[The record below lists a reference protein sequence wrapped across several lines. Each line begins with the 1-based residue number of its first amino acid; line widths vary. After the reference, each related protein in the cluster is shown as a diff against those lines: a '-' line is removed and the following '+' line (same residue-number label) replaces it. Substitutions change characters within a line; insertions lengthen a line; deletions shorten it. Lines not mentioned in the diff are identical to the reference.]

1 MQWRARL
8 IVQPIGLNTLLQL
21 NSLDFESPQ
30 LLDRCENKGRH
41 YLNPRPSSLL
51 PFDHTHE
58 YILKGKVSGLK
69 WTGCESRSHRH
80 QTLWHC
86 DVAPCDG
93 GWRRRVGKGKGCIE
107 NGRKLLQQD
116 QTLIEFSKAAIC
128 MVSRVYLL
136 SVHCVLPCPSQH
148 ALHCLVLLAINW
160 NSIIICDTGIV
171 WQCCVNNH

>member
-21 NSLDFESPQ
+21 NSLDFE
-30 LLDRCENKGRH
+30 LLDRCENRGRH

-116 QTLIEFSKAAIC
+116 QTLIEFGKRRYAWCHVFIFSACTA
-128 MVSRVYLL
+128 S
-136 SVHCVLPCPSQH
+136 
-148 ALHCLVLLAINW
+148 CLVLPSMHCTVL
-160 NSIIICDTGIV
+160 SC
-171 WQCCVNNH
+171 